1 MVLFSLNMR
10 NPSGSRASSQ
20 SRAGCSKRLSSKAAA
35 IETGGVPS
43 GYVEDFE
50 SRERR
55 WQTFQHLLGTS
66 AFWAGSGFFC
76 CLTLFGGQGEEL
88 FALPAGA
95 NFEVGGSLVVD
106 VGGQEQL
113 QRVISDRAAVGEFDD
128 GQAVVKDLEGSFL
141 PFSGQYMSENEHRLS
156 LALRAEVS

>member
-1 MVLFSLNMR
+1 MRMADFFS
-10 NPSGSRASSQ
+10 
-20 SRAGCSKRLSSKAAA
+20 
-35 IETGGVPS
+35 I
-43 GYVEDFE
+43 
-50 SRERR
+50 
-55 WQTFQHLLGTS
+55 LLGTS

-76 CLTLFGGQGEEL
+76 CLTLFGGEGEEL

-95 NFEVGGSLVVD
+95 NFEVGSSLIVD

-141 PFSGQYMSENEHRLS
+141 PFSGQYMSENEYRLS
-156 LALRAEVS
+156 LTLRAEVS